1 MTNVMRSRRELNLAK
16 KERDTTK
23 KALTNKLKDLAKA
36 REKALRTQKVLFE
49 KAVKTAAQAACDYR
63 ALHAHYMHCQNM
75 NLFDLGTKLTNMR
88 LNKKAMPSQHAKVA
102 PAPAVESLPQTLR
115 NRREP

>member
-1 MTNVMRSRRELNLAK
+1 MKRRCIHRK
-16 KERDTTK
+16 F
-23 KALTNKLKDLAKA
+23 
-36 REKALRTQKVLFE
+36 FE

-63 ALHAHYMHCQNM
+63 ALHAHYMHCQNL
-75 NLFDLGTKLTNMR
+75 NLFDLGAKLTNVR
-88 LNKKAMPSQHAKVA
+88 AKKKVMPNYIASTKVA